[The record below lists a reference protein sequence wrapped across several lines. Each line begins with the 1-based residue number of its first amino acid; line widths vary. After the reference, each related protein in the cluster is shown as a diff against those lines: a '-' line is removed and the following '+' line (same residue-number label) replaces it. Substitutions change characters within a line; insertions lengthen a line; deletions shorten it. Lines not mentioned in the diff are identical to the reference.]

1 MSSQIFSSTRFTTE
15 QKYQSFCNKDIIINR
30 LQSVSASFILPATQ
44 VLPLNKP
51 EEPMKTLQKCLIP
64 LLTLAFLSGSAQI
77 NIKDKV
83 QRQTT
88 NRVNKR
94 IDQGINKGLDA
105 TEEGIKDAFSKK
117 DNETRDKESQNQVK
131 DQPRT
136 GNNDPQQDQKGQS
149 SQDLKAFSQYDFV
162 PGDQLL
168 LYEDFSQDAVGDFP
182 ALWTTN
188 KSGEI
193 NTLNVA
199 PGNWLN
205 LNATDGNWWFNR
217 EIDFPENFIVEFD
230 IVPKKGAPRYAVGLH
245 LYGEKSFVEMS
256 IPYDKST
263 CGLAVAIAKTGWET
277 DGHKTGQP
285 KIKGNSQLNPVK
297 EEKLNHVILW
307 VQKRRVR
314 IYHEGAKVLDMPTNL
329 YEGSKFTRLS
339 FELYRGASSSSYI
352 SNIKITSASPDTRSK
367 LLTEGKL
374 VSYGIYFDVN
384 KDVVKP
390 ESYGALKD
398 IAKVLQD
405 NPDVRVKIVGH
416 TDSDGDDAGNLDLSK
431 RRSIAVKKELVATF
445 GIEASRL
452 ETDGMGE
459 SRPVAANDSPVNK
472 ALNRRVEFL
481 KL

>member
-1 MSSQIFSSTRFTTE
+1 MKAVTGTFVIF
-15 QKYQSFCNKDIIINR
+15 
-30 LQSVSASFILPATQ
+30 L
-44 VLPLNKP
+44 VLF
-51 EEPMKTLQKCLIP
+51 
-64 LLTLAFLSGSAQI
+64 TLAGSAQF
-77 NIKDKV
+77 NIEKKIK
-83 QRQTT
+83 RQAT
-88 NRVNKR
+88 NRVNNR

-105 TEEGIKDAFSKK
+105 TEEGIKDAFTKK
-117 DNETRDKESQNQVK
+117 DNEPKNNEGQGEDKNK
-131 DQPRT
+131 DQKDR
-136 GNNDPQQDQKGQS
+136 NQSDAQQDEKVQS
-149 SQDLKAFSQYDFV
+149 SQGLKAYSQYDFV

-205 LNATDGNWWFNR
+205 LNANDGNWWFIR
-217 EIDFPENFIVEFD
+217 EISFPENFIVEFD

-245 LYGEKSFVEMS
+245 LYGENSFVEMS
-256 IPYDKST
+256 NPNDKAS
-263 CGLAVAIAKTGWET
+263 CGLAVAVSKNGWET
-277 DGHKTGQP
+277 VGHKTGQP
-285 KIKGNSQLNPVK
+285 KITGNSQLNPVK

-314 IYHEGAKVLDMPTNL
+314 IYHEGAKVIDMPTNL
-329 YEGSKFTRLS
+329 YEGSKFTRLC

-384 KDVVKP
+384 KDIVKP

-405 NPDVRVKIVGH
+405 NPDVRVKIIGH
-416 TDSDGDDAGNLDLSK
+416 TDSDGDDAGNLSLSK
-431 RRSIAVKKELVATF
+431 RRSAAVKKELVATF
-445 GIEASRL
+445 GIDASRL
-452 ETDGMGE
+452 ETDGLGE
-459 SRPVAANDSPVNK
+459 SKPVAPNDIPVNK
-472 ALNRRVEFL
+472 ALNRRVEFI